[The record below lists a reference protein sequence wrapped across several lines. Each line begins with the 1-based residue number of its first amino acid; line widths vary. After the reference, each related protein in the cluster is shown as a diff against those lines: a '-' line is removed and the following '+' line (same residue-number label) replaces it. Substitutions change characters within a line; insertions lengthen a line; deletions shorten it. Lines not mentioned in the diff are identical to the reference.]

1 MDAGKLQVEIVT
13 PQGLVYRGEADGV
26 VVPGVEGYLG
36 ILPRHAPA
44 IAELGVGEVRLRRDR
59 DWQRYAISSG
69 VVHVRDRVAVIM
81 AEAIE
86 PAESIDVERA
96 RRAAE
101 RARERLRLRFGGDID
116 VQRAQFALARALNR
130 LKVSG
135 AGIDR

>member
-13 PQGLVYRGEADGV
+13 PQGVVYRGEADGV
-26 VVPGVEGYLG
+26 VAPGVEGYFG
-36 ILPRHAPA
+36 VLPRHAPT
-44 IAELGVGEVRLRRDR
+44 IAELGVGEVRVRHDR
-59 DWQRYAISSG
+59 NWERYAISSG
-69 VVHVRDRVAVIM
+69 VMHIRDRTAVIM

-101 RARERLRLRFGGDID
+101 RARERLRLRLGADVD

-130 LKVSG
+130 LKVAG